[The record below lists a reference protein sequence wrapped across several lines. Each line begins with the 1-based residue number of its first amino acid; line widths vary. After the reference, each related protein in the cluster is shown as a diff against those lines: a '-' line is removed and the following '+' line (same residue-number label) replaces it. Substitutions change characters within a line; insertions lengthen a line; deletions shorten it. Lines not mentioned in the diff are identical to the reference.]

1 MKNKY
6 KVIIIGAGPAGLSTA
21 VNLYNNGIKDILVLE
36 KYKFP
41 RYKCCAGYITNKTK
55 EFYEKLGLNIA
66 ECHYSLIED
75 FKIYYKLKAKQKIK
89 NKFLYT
95 NQKINRVELDNEFY
109 KLAVKKGINIL
120 EDTNIINNDLH
131 ENVITISKGKK
142 IYYDYLV
149 FADGTY
155 GYGSIYQ
162 EKKKKNI
169 AIQKIFKS
177 NRDDGIEIHFGI
189 TKKGYAWVSTYNGIT
204 NVGLTDLYDK
214 NINYQET
221 FSKFLKDLS
230 LNDDTKE
237 LKGAFTPYGIGKPL
251 VNDNVYFV
259 GDAVGACDPLTLS
272 GLRYGLRS
280 GEVCA
285 KAIVLNNNKIY
296 VKHLTVLKMK
306 FNLMKILMKIFYLKG
321 TLFLIFII
329 GCKCFSN
336 LISFVFNHFFVN
348 KK

>member
-1 MKNKY
+1 MN
-6 KVIIIGAGPAGLSTA
+6 
-21 VNLYNNGIKDILVLE
+21 
-36 KYKFP
+36 
-41 RYKCCAGYITNKTK
+41 
-55 EFYEKLGLNIA
+55 
-66 ECHYSLIED
+66 
-75 FKIYYKLKAKQKIK
+75 
-89 NKFLYT
+89 
-95 NQKINRVELDNEFY
+95 
-109 KLAVKKGINIL
+109 
-120 EDTNIINNDLH
+120 
-131 ENVITISKGKK
+131 
-142 IYYDYLV
+142 
-149 FADGTY
+149 
-155 GYGSIYQ
+155 
-162 EKKKKNI
+162 
-169 AIQKIFKS
+169 
-177 NRDDGIEIHFGI
+177 FGI

-321 TLFLIFII
+321 TLFLIFNI